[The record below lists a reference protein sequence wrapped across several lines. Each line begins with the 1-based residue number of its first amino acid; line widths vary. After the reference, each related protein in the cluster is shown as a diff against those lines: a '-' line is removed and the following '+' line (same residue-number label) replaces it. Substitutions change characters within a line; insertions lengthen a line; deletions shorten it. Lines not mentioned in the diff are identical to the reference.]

1 MGEKRAENVV
11 QWVYSSQNN
20 TELADRYD
28 EWAGSYDKDLDTDF
42 GWLSPRKAV
51 EAFAE
56 LVPRNGRVL
65 DAGAG
70 TGLVGE
76 LLHGLG
82 YEELM
87 AMDLSQGMLDAA
99 ARKNVYKEF
108 HRMAMGSTAG
118 LPAGLLRWGH
128 QRGRLHGGARSAR
141 FPRRAGARHS
151 SRRPHR
157 VLAPART
164 STSRTASGRSSP
176 SLEAEGKW
184 RLVEEGEKYRPMPK
198 GEPEVYH
205 QVWTYQI
212 L

>member
-108 HRMAMGSTAG
+108 HRMAMGSTLDFPSDAFDG
-118 LPAGLLRWGH
+118 VISVGVFTVGHAPAGSFDELTRVTRPGGHIVFSLRPDVYEQDGFKEK
-128 QRGRLHGGARSAR
+128 QSA
-141 FPRRAGARHS
+141 
-151 SRRPHR
+151 
-157 VLAPART
+157 
-164 STSRTASGRSSP
+164 
-176 SLEAEGKW
+176 LEAEGKW
-184 RLVEEGEKYRPMPK
+184 RLVEEGEKYQPMPK
-198 GEPEVYH
+198 GEPDVYH
-205 QVWTYQI
+205 QVWAYQVR
-212 L
+212 